1 MRSTVAFHARGTT
14 GGLGYF
20 LSFFHLHYAN
30 YENFSA
36 RDVLRLEIARLI
48 QFCFAVKRLVLV
60 AAGNRHSCH
69 LILI

>member
-30 YENFSA
+30 YEHFSA

-48 QFCFAVKRLVLV
+48 QFLLRREETSSFGC
-60 AAGNRHSCH
+60 GESS
-69 LILI
+69 

>member
-30 YENFSA
+30 YEHFSA
-36 RDVLRLEIARLI
+36 RDVIRLEIARLI
-48 QFCFAVKRLVLV
+48 QFCHEATSSVGSGESFVVV
-60 AAGNRHSCH
+60 A
-69 LILI
+69 I